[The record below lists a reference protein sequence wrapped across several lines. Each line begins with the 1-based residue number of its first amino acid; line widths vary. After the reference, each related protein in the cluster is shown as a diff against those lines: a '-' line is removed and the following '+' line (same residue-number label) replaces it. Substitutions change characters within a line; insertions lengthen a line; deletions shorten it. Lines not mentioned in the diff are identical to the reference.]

1 MKKINSFMLAILAVC
16 LVAPVFTSCDDK
28 DETIVQNTINNIV
41 SEYSFNDS
49 IVAKQKATSKKDV
62 AVLLVAFGLTVLS
75 FLKLKKQTPVNI
87 ING

>member
-1 MKKINSFMLAILAVC
+1 MKKINSFMLAILALC

-49 IVAKQKATSKKDV
+49 IVAKQKATS
-62 AVLLVAFGLTVLS
+62 LYSRTILFIFRS
-75 FLKLKKQTPVNI
+75 
-87 ING
+87 